1 MPKKKEVQ
9 KQGTK
14 QTILLVEDDEFLAN
28 MYKTKLELEK
38 YNVIMASNGESALR
52 IINEKELDLIL
63 LDIVLPKISGFEVIT
78 RIKASKTSKKTPVI
92 MLTNLGQKED
102 IEKGLKL
109 GADEYLIKAHFL
121 PSEVITKIKKLIEKT
136 KK

>member
-1 MPKKKEVQ
+1 MLKKKET
-9 KQGTK
+9 KGGAKK
-14 QTILLVEDDEFLAN
+14 QTILLVEDDGFLAN

-38 YNVIMASNGESALR
+38 YNVIMATNGESALR
-52 IINEKELDLIL
+52 IVNEKELDLIL
-63 LDIVLPKISGFEVIT
+63 LDIVLPKVTGFEVIT
-78 RIKASKTSKKTPVI
+78 KIKSDKELKKIPVI

-121 PSEVITKIKKLIEKT
+121 PSEVISKIKKLIDK
-136 KK
+136 

>member
-1 MPKKKEVQ
+1 MPNKIDAKKG
-9 KQGTK
+9 GTK

-52 IINEKELDLIL
+52 VIGEKELDLIL
-63 LDIVLPKISGFEVIT
+63 LDIVLPKISGFEVISK
-78 RIKASKTSKKTPVI
+78 IKTDKETKKIPVI

-109 GADEYLIKAHFL
+109 GADEYLIKDSF
-121 PSEVITKIKKLIEKT
+121 STIRSYREN
-136 KK
+136 

>member
-1 MPKKKEVQ
+1 MPKKNTK
-9 KQGTK
+9 K

-78 RIKASKTSKKTPVI
+78 RIKTNKESKAIPVI

-121 PSEVITKIKKLIEKT
+121 PSEVIGKIKKLIG

>member
-1 MPKKKEVQ
+1 MPKKKDIINKE
-9 KQGTK
+9 KK

-38 YNVIMASNGESALR
+38 YNVIMVSNGESALR
-52 IINEKELDLIL
+52 VVNEKKVDLVL
-63 LDIVLPKISGFEVIT
+63 LDIILPKISGFEIIT
-78 RIKASKTSKKTPVI
+78 QIKANKKLKKTPVV
-92 MLTNLGQKED
+92 MLTNLSQKED
-102 IEKGLKL
+102 IKKGLKL

-121 PSEVITKIKKLIEKT
+121 PSEVIGKIKKLIG